1 MRYIKSITQ
10 QKLSFLLAIYIGLFM
25 NGAVFYRRFGSYAHD
40 FTVWKGISAV
50 VELAA
55 TVLVTFFLLRLLSL
69 FGRRSWRIL
78 ASLVVLFSAGASY
91 YMTFLNVVIGYGIIA
106 SVMTTDI
113 DLSKEVVGL
122 NFILWLIAVSALP
135 LILIWNNRCRYTLLR
150 QLRTPGQRIRSLA
163 VVVLAGIMVWAPIR
177 LLDIQ
182 QKKVER
188 ATGVDLPSY
197 GGVVAN
203 SYLPS
208 NWLSALGL
216 YAWARVD
223 ESSDNN
229 SLLNPAKKFT
239 YQAPQNVNDTYVVF
253 IIGETTRW
261 DHMGIFGYERNTTPK
276 LAQEKNL
283 AAFRGYS
290 CDTATKLSLRC
301 MFVRQGGA
309 EDNPQRTLKEQNIFA
324 VLKQLG
330 FSSDLYAMQSEMW
343 FYSNTMADNIA
354 YREQIGA
361 EPRNRGK
368 PVDDMLLVDEM
379 QQSLGRNPDGKH
391 LIILHTKGSHFNYTQ
406 RYPRSFAQWKP
417 ECIGV
422 DSGCTKAQ
430 MINSYDNSV
439 TYVDHFISSVI
450 DQVRD
455 KKAIVLAPPAWQEGG
470 SMAHLLGT
478 DDVGRDVLSRLMY
491 GARLSLLVGCLVV
504 VLSLIMGVILGLI
517 AGYFGGLVDN
527 IIMRVVDIMLALPS
541 LLLALVLVAIFGPSI
556 GNAALALTFVALPHY
571 VRLTRAAVLVEVNR
585 DYVTAS
591 RVAGAGAMRQMFINI
606 FPNCL
611 APLIVQASLGFSNA
625 ILDMAA
631 LGFLGMGAQ
640 PPTPEWGT
648 MLSDVLQFAQSA
660 WWVVTFP
667 GLAILLTVLAF
678 NLMGDGLRDALDPK
692 LKQ

>member
-1 MRYIKSITQ
+1 MRYIKSMTQ
-10 QKLSFLLAIYIGLFM
+10 QKLSFLLALYIGLFM
-25 NGAVFYRRFGSYAHD
+25 NCAVFYRRFGSYAQE
-40 FTVWKGISAV
+40 FTIWKGLSAV
-50 VELAA
+50 VELGA

-69 FGRRSWRIL
+69 FGRRVWRVL
-78 ASLVVLFSAGASY
+78 ATLVVLFSAGASY

-122 NFILWLIAVSALP
+122 HFVLWLIAVSVLP
-135 LILIWNNRCRYTLLR
+135 LIFIWSNHCRYTLLR
-150 QLRTPGQRIRSLA
+150 QLRTPGQRFRSAA
-163 VVVLAGIMVWAPIR
+163 VVVLAGVMVWAPIR
-177 LLDIQ
+177 LLDVQ

-188 ATGVDLPSY
+188 ATGIDLPSY

-216 YAWARVD
+216 YAWAQVD

-229 SLLNPAKKFT
+229 SLINPARKFT
-239 YQAPQNVNDTYVVF
+239 YVAPKDGDDTYVVF

-301 MFVRQGGA
+301 MFVREGGA
-309 EDNPQRTLKEQNIFA
+309 DNNPQRTLKEQNVFA

-343 FYSNTMADNIA
+343 FYSNTMADNIS

-368 PVDDMLLVDEM
+368 TVDDMLLIDEM
-379 QQSLGRNPDGKH
+379 QNSLAQNPEGKH

-406 RYPRSFAQWKP
+406 RYPRSYAQWKP

-422 DSGCTKAQ
+422 DSSCTKAQ

-439 TYVDHFISSVI
+439 TYVDHFITSVF
-450 DQVRD
+450 DQLRD
-455 KKAIVLAPPAWQEGG
+455 KKAIVFYAADHGESINEREHLHGTPRNMAPPEQFRVPMLVWMSDKYLASPQHAQ
-470 SMAHLLGT
+470 MFAHLKQQAEIKVPRRHVELYDT
-478 DDVGRDVLSRLMY
+478 IM
-491 GARLSLLVGCLVV
+491 GCL
-504 VLSLIMGVILGLI
+504 
-517 AGYFGGLVDN
+517 GYTSPDGGINQNNNWCHIPD
-527 IIMRVVDIMLALPS
+527 AQK
-541 LLLALVLVAIFGPSI
+541 VA
-556 GNAALALTFVALPHY
+556 A
-571 VRLTRAAVLVEVNR
+571 
-585 DYVTAS
+585 
-591 RVAGAGAMRQMFINI
+591 
-606 FPNCL
+606 
-611 APLIVQASLGFSNA
+611 
-625 ILDMAA
+625 
-631 LGFLGMGAQ
+631 
-640 PPTPEWGT
+640 
-648 MLSDVLQFAQSA
+648 
-660 WWVVTFP
+660 
-667 GLAILLTVLAF
+667 
-678 NLMGDGLRDALDPK
+678 K
-692 LKQ
+692 